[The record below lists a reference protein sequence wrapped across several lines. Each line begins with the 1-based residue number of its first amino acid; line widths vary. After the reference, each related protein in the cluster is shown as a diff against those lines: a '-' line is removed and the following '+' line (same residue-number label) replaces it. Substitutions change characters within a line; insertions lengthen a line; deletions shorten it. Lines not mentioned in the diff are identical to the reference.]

1 MSIFSKIRGAKKAA
15 EKHKGS
21 KTQEKAAEE
30 KAAPYRHVP
39 THAAI
44 DALSGAPSSWK
55 AEDRSAIKAHHKR
68 RSALIRNSSNL
79 SAVPSMKRTS
89 SYNTSEW
96 GLTPVLEPK
105 KSHLGPPGHTGQ
117 HSHLGYQAD
126 AGSPIVKSPLSS
138 NEISPIASSGV
149 SAASSSSSQVL
160 ELPARTQSARVRP
173 ESNIFDHI
181 HKSTHRRVGEAPL
194 WDVAPS
200 RPRING
206 STTPAAVAPV
216 SPKKRGWG
224 FSKKNTAVAAH

>member
-1 MSIFSKIRGAKKAA
+1 MMLM
-15 EKHKGS
+15 H
-21 KTQEKAAEE
+21 
-30 KAAPYRHVP
+30 
-39 THAAI
+39 
-44 DALSGAPSSWK
+44 
-55 AEDRSAIKAHHKR
+55 SA
-68 RSALIRNSSNL
+68 
-79 SAVPSMKRTS
+79 
-89 SYNTSEW
+89 
-96 GLTPVLEPK
+96 
-105 KSHLGPPGHTGQ
+105 
-117 HSHLGYQAD
+117 
-126 AGSPIVKSPLSS
+126 
-138 NEISPIASSGV
+138 EISPIASSGV
-149 SAASSSSSQVL
+149 SAASSSSSRECSLTIRSPEPATTLTGSPEVL